1 MAEILIL
8 YYSQYGSTAEMAN
21 QIARGVDEVA
31 DATSKIRT
39 VPRVSTVCE
48 ATEDSIPKSGHPYAT
63 LEDLKACDG
72 LALGSPTHY
81 GNMAAPL
88 KYFLDN
94 TTELWFSGGMA
105 GKPAGV
111 FTAVSS
117 MHGGHETTL
126 ISMMLPL
133 LHHGMLVLGVP
144 STEAALM
151 RTVSGGTPYG
161 PSHLSGKDRV
171 GLTEDEKAICR
182 NLGTRLARTA
192 LALLN
197 ARL

>member
-21 QIARGVDEVA
+21 QIARGVEEVSRA
-31 DATSKIRT
+31 SARIRT
-39 VPRVSTVCE
+39 VPEVSTVCE
-48 ATEDSIPKSGHPYAT
+48 AMEDSIPESGHPYAS
-63 LEDLKACDG
+63 LADLRECDG

-81 GNMAAPL
+81 GNMAAPM

-94 TTELWFSGGMA
+94 TTELWFSGALA

-126 ISMMLPL
+126 LSMMLPL
-133 LHHGMLVLGVP
+133 LHHGMLIVGVP
-144 STEAALM
+144 STETALM

-161 PSHLSGKDRV
+161 PSHLSGKDKA

-182 NLGTRLARTA
+182 NLGTRLAKTAVA
-192 LALLN
+192 LANSKL
-197 ARL
+197 